1 MTYSFGLA
9 FALSSS
15 YQDFKSQDDPIMTML
30 IKKITTATLSSLMV
44 ISAAF
49 STLAITPVQA
59 EADRSLSQTY
69 GYDGQQVLLDM
80 DVGSAEVFA
89 TDDKEIRVEV
99 LVSQSDSSWF
109 SFWDNV
115 DLADVELDVDQASK
129 RITLKLNDQDDLKQE
144 WKIYLPRE
152 AAVNLNVGVGQV
164 EVNNMESDVDIDLG
178 VGHAQ
183 IKHSIIY
190 HSVSLESGVGEV
202 SVEDDGRALAIE
214 RNFVRQAYY
223 NEDNTGFGELSV
235 NVGVGQIEVEHY

>member
-1 MTYSFGLA
+1 
-9 FALSSS
+9 
-15 YQDFKSQDDPIMTML
+15 MTML

>member
-1 MTYSFGLA
+1 MTYNFGLA
-9 FALSSS
+9 LALSSS

>member
-1 MTYSFGLA
+1 
-9 FALSSS
+9 
-15 YQDFKSQDDPIMTML
+15 MTML

-59 EADRSLSQTY
+59 EVDRSLSQTY

-109 SFWDNV
+109 SFWDSV

-183 IKHSIIY
+183 VKHSIIY

-202 SVEDDGRALAIE
+202 R
-214 RNFVRQAYY
+214 R
-223 NEDNTGFGELSV
+223 
-235 NVGVGQIEVEHY
+235 

>member
-1 MTYSFGLA
+1 MN
-9 FALSSS
+9 
-15 YQDFKSQDDPIMTML
+15 ML
-30 IKKITTATLSSLMV
+30 IKKITTATLSSMLV

-59 EADRSLSQTY
+59 DADRSLSQTFNY
-69 GYDGQQVLLDM
+69 NGQQVLLDM

-89 TDDKEIRVEV
+89 TDEQEIRVEV
-99 LVSQSDSSWF
+99 VVSNADSSWF
-109 SFWDNV
+109 SLWSSLELD
-115 DLADVELDVDQASK
+115 DVELDVDLESK
-129 RITLKLNDQDDLKQE
+129 RITLKLNEQDDIKQE
-144 WKIYLPRE
+144 WKIYLPRQ

-164 EVNNMESDVDIDLG
+164 EVTNMESDVDIDLG

-190 HSVSLESGVGEV
+190 SSVSLESGVGEV
-202 SVEDDGRALAIE
+202 TVEDGGRALAID

>member
-1 MTYSFGLA
+1 MIYNFGLA
-9 FALSSS
+9 FALSSL

-59 EADRSLSQTY
+59 EVDRSLSQTY

-109 SFWDNV
+109 SFWDSV

-183 IKHSIIY
+183 VKHSIIY

-202 SVEDDGRALAIE
+202 SVEDDGRALAID